1 MTFFDDKKDSDLGPP
16 PDMFRFGNNSDSG
29 GVPVKWFVIA
39 GAIILLFIGLSTG
52 KTIYAN
58 ILWFDSVGFRGVYS
72 TVIATKLI
80 LFAIGSITA
89 GVVIAFNAKLAERL
103 APPVNIDLLEGELN
117 PAALKKILTVLIAG
131 ITIFL
136 AILFGVALSSSW
148 EIILLWYNGMPFNI
162 EDAQFGRD
170 LSFYMFDLPFIR
182 FIQGWITWL
191 VIISGLVAGGIYG
204 LTLFGRSLEQMT
216 SSLPRGLRI
225 HASTIVGLLIILI
238 ASRTF
243 FDIYDL
249 VNKAGGI
256 VYGATYTDVSAR
268 LPAMYVI
275 MILGVFAGAATIA
288 NSFLTEKG
296 FRAPFF
302 AIGLWIAASF
312 VGGALYPASVQNL
325 QVNPNEREKEEAY
338 IERNIQAT
346 RFAYGLDKI
355 DERQYPANETV
366 TPAEFAANP
375 KTLQNV
381 RVLDPI
387 PVRDTFNQIQGIRQ
401 LYLFKDVDVDRYH
414 IDGEV
419 RQVMI
424 SARELDIMRAPDSN
438 WTRERLQ
445 YTHGYGA
452 VISPVNEIEVDE
464 GLPILWTSDIPPVS
478 DVLPLSETG
487 ARIYFGELTN
497 HPIVGNSN
505 EPEFDYPEGEG
516 NVTTKYAEDRGISLN
531 SLAKRVALSWEL
543 SDWNL
548 MISSQ
553 ITSESRLLM
562 KRNIK
567 ERITS
572 IAPFISIDSDPY
584 LVNIDNELMWI
595 VPGFT
600 TSNNLPY
607 SQPRGSINYIRNSVV
622 VTVDAQTGDVILY
635 LIDETDPVVNTWAKI
650 FPDLFTP
657 KDQMPANVVEHL
669 RYPPDLFRL
678 QRDLYL
684 RYHITDPTVFFL
696 SEDLW
701 NIPTE
706 RFHRTEQPVEP
717 YFVVMTLPEEEKVG
731 VVAQEDLE
739 FVLITPF
746 TPLNRRNTIAWLAGR
761 SDGEHYGELVSYRF
775 PTDSNVLG
783 PGQIESLIDQ
793 DPVIAQQLTLW
804 DQAGSEVI
812 RGNLLMIPVG
822 SSFIFVEPIYLQAEA
837 SRLPQLQRVVAA
849 NGNQIV
855 MEKTLPQ
862 AIEVLLGARRSSLDG
877 KLLQP
882 GTSTGT
888 SQDSSPDSS
897 ATQSSTDISDLI
909 NEAENSAQQ
918 LQQEIDK
925 LRGLIDAL
933 QKALE
938 GTTE

>member
-1 MTFFDDKKDSDLGPP
+1 
-16 PDMFRFGNNSDSG
+16 
-29 GVPVKWFVIA
+29 
-39 GAIILLFIGLSTG
+39 
-52 KTIYAN
+52 
-58 ILWFDSVGFRGVYS
+58 
-72 TVIATKLI
+72 
-80 LFAIGSITA
+80 
-89 GVVIAFNAKLAERL
+89 
-103 APPVNIDLLEGELN
+103 
-117 PAALKKILTVLIAG
+117 
-131 ITIFL
+131 
-136 AILFGVALSSSW
+136 
-148 EIILLWYNGMPFNI
+148 
-162 EDAQFGRD
+162 
-170 LSFYMFDLPFIR
+170 
-182 FIQGWITWL
+182 
-191 VIISGLVAGGIYG
+191 
-204 LTLFGRSLEQMT
+204 
-216 SSLPRGLRI
+216 
-225 HASTIVGLLIILI
+225 
-238 ASRTF
+238 
-243 FDIYDL
+243 
-249 VNKAGGI
+249 
-256 VYGATYTDVSAR
+256 
-268 LPAMYVI
+268 
-275 MILGVFAGAATIA
+275 
-288 NSFLTEKG
+288 
-296 FRAPFF
+296 
-302 AIGLWIAASF
+302 
-312 VGGALYPASVQNL
+312 
-325 QVNPNEREKEEAY
+325 
-338 IERNIQAT
+338 
-346 RFAYGLDKI
+346 
-355 DERQYPANETV
+355 
-366 TPAEFAANP
+366 
-375 KTLQNV
+375 
-381 RVLDPI
+381 
-387 PVRDTFNQIQGIRQ
+387 
-401 LYLFKDVDVDRYH
+401 
-414 IDGEV
+414 
-419 RQVMI
+419 
-424 SARELDIMRAPDSN
+424 
-438 WTRERLQ
+438 
-445 YTHGYGA
+445 
-452 VISPVNEIEVDE
+452 
-464 GLPILWTSDIPPVS
+464 VS

-572 IAPFISIDSDPY
+572 IAPFISLDSDPY
-584 LVNIDNELMWI
+584 LVNIDNELLWI

-607 SQPRGSINYIRNSVV
+607 SQPRGNINYIRNSVV

-635 LIDETDPVVNTWAKI
+635 LIDEIDPVVNTWAKI

-717 YFVVMTLPEEEKVG
+717 YFVVMTLPEEEEVG

-862 AIEVLLGARRSSLDG
+862 AIDVLLGKRRSSLDG
-877 KLLQP
+877 KLLKP
-882 GTSTGT
+882 ETSSETGT
-888 SQDSSPDSS
+888 DSSPDSS
-897 ATQSSTDISDLI
+897 ATQSSADISDLI

-918 LQQEIDK
+918 LEQDIAK

-938 GTTE
+938 GATE